1 MKKIILGFVLSCVI
15 NCYAQMITSG
25 NGNIYTFAK
34 LATEFAGN
42 ITENGNGDFHLSG
55 DLTIAKNDTL
65 LLDAATEKITIDENV
80 TVIIEGALLSE
91 ARTGK
96 LLISGANADSAA
108 TAFRLQFAHSAPSSI
123 SNVIFE
129 YCDNIDIQQSEVL
142 IDSCEFRFFNS
153 QVIKYM
159 SCNPIIQNCYFH
171 DNKLAAINSAAN
183 ITGSPIIRNNIFY
196 HNVLDN
202 VNQPQINLGP
212 GTENDTIYIIDNV
225 IDGCSNMSGGIAVA
239 DLMNVSHTNVVLRGN
254 RIDNNRYGYTQN
266 GTNIYA
272 IIEDNIFKDNNLETN
287 PMNGGSGIS
296 IYGNDTT
303 CAAKLRRNLITG
315 NFWGVTAIYYHN
327 IDMGTADDF
336 GYNSLY
342 DNQNGGVEYALYNN
356 AYSPMSAI
364 GNYWGDNSAEH
375 AEEVIFH
382 QNDQNNLGL
391 VTYEPVLYLE
401 PDLLSCR
408 AINGDNS
415 QIIEGVFVT
424 YQPYTYAM
432 QYALPENEIFNPADW
447 TFELDVPLGVDYELV
462 QENTAD
468 DEISFERIYRLSTP
482 HGTEQEWRIIFEIT
496 TSVSNYQNLDL
507 QIYPNPATDQCRI
520 VSSEPMT
527 RITVVN
533 ALGQAVM
540 SHAVSTQE
548 HLLTGLDNLPKGLYY
563 IVIQTVKEKNIRKVE
578 IR

>member
-1 MKKIILGFVLSCVI
+1 MKKVILIFVLFCVT
-15 NCYAQMITSG
+15 NCYAQITTSG
-25 NGNIYTFAK
+25 EGKSYTFSQ
-34 LATEFAGN
+34 LASDISGSVTITPDGSATLNNNLTISQNDTLILDSDLQYLDIKGN
-42 ITENGNGDFHLSG
+42 ITITILGSVVCEPRQNKLPVIGSAEDSTSQTFEWRFEQAAPSRFSNIIFENGENIFMEKTN
-55 DLTIAKNDTL
+55 LT
-65 LLDAATEKITIDENV
+65 
-80 TVIIEGALLSE
+80 
-91 ARTGK
+91 
-96 LLISGANADSAA
+96 
-108 TAFRLQFAHSAPSSI
+108 
-123 SNVIFE
+123 
-129 YCDNIDIQQSEVL
+129 

-153 QVIKYM
+153 QAIKYM

-212 GTENDTIYIIDNV
+212 GTENDTICIIGNV
-225 IDGCSNMSGGIAVA
+225 IDGCSNMSGGIAVS

-254 RIDNNRYGYTQN
+254 RIENNRYGYTQN

-296 IYGNDTT
+296 IYGSDTT

-315 NFWGVTAIYYHN
+315 NFWGITAIYYHN
-327 IDMGTADDF
+327 IDMGTANDF

-342 DNQNGGVEYALYNN
+342 DNQNGGIEYALYNN

-401 PDLLSCR
+401 PDLLACR

-415 QIIEGVFVT
+415 QIIEGVLVT
-424 YQPYTYAM
+424 YQPYTYAI

-527 RITVVN
+527 QITVVN
-533 ALGQAVM
+533 ALGQTIM

-548 HLLTGLDNLPKGLYY
+548 HLLTGLDNFPKGLYY
-563 IVIQTVKEKNIRKVE
+563 IVIQIVKGKNIRKME